1 MEMTAIFRIF
11 LMRLTAAG
19 VIAAITDALLPDDKR
34 ADGAS
39 DSARKVIRLALTAA
53 VIAIPWN

>member
-1 MEMTAIFRIF
+1 
-11 LMRLTAAG
+11 MRLTAAG
-19 VIAAITDALLPDDKR
+19 IIAALTDALLPDDKS

>member
-1 MEMTAIFRIF
+1 MTAIFTIF

-19 VIAAITDALLPDDKR
+19 VIAAITDALLPDDKS